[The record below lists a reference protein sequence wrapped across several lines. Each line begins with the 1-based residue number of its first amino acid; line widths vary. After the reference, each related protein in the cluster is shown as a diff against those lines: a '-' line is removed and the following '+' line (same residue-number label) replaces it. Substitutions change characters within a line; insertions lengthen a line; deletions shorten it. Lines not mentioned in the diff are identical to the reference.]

1 MDRDNQMQLRYGV
14 ASLAAAFACVLF
26 VGLPF
31 GGIVSRAQES
41 ADLAAFAK
49 LHSELR
55 QRMDDNLADATGYL
69 ESKIAESP
77 ESADLNVLR
86 HSLAS
91 RLIEERDFSE
101 ANQQFAKLLEFQIKH
116 VDETENQFGIWMT
129 IQSMQEIAASSGS
142 DTELQA
148 AVNRGLQA
156 LGTIGPERDPQP
168 RIPVSQLSV
177 LKAQFMVDDDKADQ
191 AKALVQEQLDQLTK
205 INDSE
210 QASEETM
217 QALVRLLRA
226 LTSPDRGNDSWRD
239 QYISRL
245 DDVVA
250 TAIDRYP
257 KSLPLQN
264 DYADTQF
271 LMITQWAQDD
281 PEATRA
287 RIEEVTK
294 KLALVA
300 VRNVSVKATLRR
312 IEVHKERMEGVK
324 PIASLVGKPS
334 PQWDIDGWVN
344 ADESTQESLQGK
356 VVLIDFWAMW
366 CGPCIAT
373 FPHLREWRE
382 EFGDQGFE
390 IVGVTQYYN
399 FQWDEENKR
408 ASRAAEDVT
417 SEQERETL
425 ASFLKHHQLEH
436 PVLVTP
442 EHSEMGS
449 EFGVRGIPHVVL
461 VDREGVVQLVK
472 TGAGEATAKEIHAKI
487 KELVDAR

>member
-1 MDRDNQMQLRYGV
+1 MQVRFD
-14 ASLAAAFACVLF
+14 ATSSSMLALAFVLF
-26 VGLPF
+26 VGLQF
-31 GGIVSRAQES
+31 GGIVSLAQES
-41 ADLAAFAK
+41 DLDAFRK

-55 QRMDDNLADATGYL
+55 ERMDADLGDATEYL
-69 ESKIAESP
+69 ESKLTAAP
-77 ESADLNVLR
+77 DSADLNVLR

-91 RLIEERDFSE
+91 RLIEERNFKE
-101 ANQQFAKLLEFQIKH
+101 ANRQFAKLLDFQIKH
-116 VDETENQFGIWMT
+116 VDQTENQFGIWMT
-129 IQSMQEIAASSGS
+129 IQSMQGIASKSGS

-148 AVNRGLQA
+148 AVNRGLEA
-156 LGTIGPERDPQP
+156 LATIGSEHDPQP
-168 RIPVSQLSV
+168 WIPVSQLTV
-177 LKAQFMVDDDKADQ
+177 LKAQFMVDADKADQ
-191 AKALVQEQLDQLTK
+191 ARALVQEQLDQLTN

-217 QALVRLLRA
+217 QALVRMLRS
-226 LTSPDRGNDSWRD
+226 LTSPDRGNDAWRD
-239 QYISRL
+239 QYIKEL

-257 KSLPLQN
+257 DSLPLQN

-281 PEATRA
+281 PEATKQ
-287 RIEEVTK
+287 RIEAVTK

-300 VRNVSVKATLRR
+300 IRNVSVKATLRR
-312 IEVHKERMEGVK
+312 IEVHKERMEAVK
-324 PIASLVGKPS
+324 PVASLVGKPA
-334 PQWDIDGWVN
+334 PEWDIDAWVN
-344 ADESTQESLQGK
+344 AEEKTQESLQGK

-373 FPHLREWRE
+373 FPHLREWRQ
-382 EFGDQGFE
+382 EFGDKGFE

-399 FQWDEENKR
+399 FEWDEENKR
-408 ASRAAEDVT
+408 ASRSQEDVT

-436 PVLVTP
+436 PVFVNP
-442 EHSEMGS
+442 EHSQMGS
-449 EFGVRGIPHVVL
+449 EFGVSGIPHVVL

-472 TGAGEATAKEIHAKI
+472 TGAGEATAQEIHAKI
-487 KELVDAR
+487 KELVEAEAKP